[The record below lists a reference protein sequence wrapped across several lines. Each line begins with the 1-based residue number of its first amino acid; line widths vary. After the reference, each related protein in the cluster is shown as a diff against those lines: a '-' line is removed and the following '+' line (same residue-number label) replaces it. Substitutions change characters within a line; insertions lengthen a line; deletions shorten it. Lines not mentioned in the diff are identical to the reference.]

1 MVGIALMRK
10 FGWKTNLRNPH
21 LEVMNIHL
29 DFYTTASSAFHT
41 FQVGLTSAIKS
52 MSTWIQQPASLQQP
66 KMQKCL
72 TQTGLLGHS

>member
-10 FGWKTNLRNPH
+10 FGWKANLRNPH

-29 DFYTTASSAFHT
+29 DFYTTASSPFHT

-52 MSTWIQQPASLQQP
+52 MFTWIQQPVSLWQP
-66 KMQKCL
+66 KM
-72 TQTGLLGHS
+72 